1 MCKWPKVN
9 LPSVSPLQVVMKLV
23 GADEQI
29 LIYSSNSLQWL
40 SSTNL
45 LEMLVGRLG
54 PNVRPTCLLH
64 PSLCRALSLSL
75 SLSLCE

>member
-1 MCKWPKVN
+1 
-9 LPSVSPLQVVMKLV
+9 MKLV

-45 LEMLVGRLG
+45 LEMLVDRLG
-54 PNVRPTCLLH
+54 PNVSLRRKGGREGNDWF
-64 PSLCRALSLSL
+64 PSFLERVFFSQV
-75 SLSLCE
+75 